1 MLSVPGFYFSSLKAK
16 TFDTIFPGCDFTKIN
31 FHFPF
36 FSCSH
41 LVTKKSRLPLSS
53 ERSLDSHLLT
63 VSLPQNSGK
72 KKTLSY
78 WVGTQRPVLRTRVFM
93 GMSHWIVFRGTKLG
107 EPAGDQKLSPLNPWC
122 LSLPQDTGP
131 AWVQQTALV
140 QQTAPPQRR
149 PLWSLTDQILF

>member
-1 MLSVPGFYFSSLKAK
+1 MLSVPEFYFSSLKAK

-31 FHFPF
+31 FNFPF

-53 ERSLDSHLLT
+53 EQSLDSHLLT
-63 VSLPQNSGK
+63 VSLPQSSGK
-72 KKTLSY
+72 RKALSY
-78 WVGTQRPVLRTRVFM
+78 WVGTQRSILRTRVFM

-107 EPAGDQKLSPLNPWC
+107 APAGDRKTLPSQSLV
-122 LSLPQDTGP
+122 LSLPQDTRP
-131 AWVQQTALV
+131 AQV
-140 QQTAPPQRR
+140 QQTAPPHQR